1 MRKEMEVMRVF
12 RVPPLG
18 KIVVELGGNRY
29 LNLAE
34 IPEPEVKRR
43 VLAAIGDLV
52 VFAEGYQK
60 LVDADVAPPLAAI
73 ARTPSPALPQTHSLS
88 TSPRSSSTANEK
100 PAVSASRPTPTG
112 PLPEAAIATMV
123 SIANQIDEILQRF
136 IAADPALA
144 HRSVHLKQ
152 SANGG
157 LLIEVDTQTYKRPN
171 EIEDPAVREV
181 IKRALK
187 EWERT

>member
-1 MRKEMEVMRVF
+1 MRNELEVMRVF

-29 LNLAE
+29 LNLSE
-34 IPEPEVKRR
+34 ISGPEVKRR

-60 LVDADVAPPLAAI
+60 LVDADVAPPLTSVT
-73 ARTPSPALPQTHSLS
+73 RTPSPALPQTRDLAP
-88 TSPRSSSTANEK
+88 SPQPVSQK
-100 PAVSASRPTPTG
+100 PPTPPSRPTPTG
-112 PLPEAAIATMV
+112 PLPDVAIATMV
-123 SIANQIDEILQRF
+123 NIASQIDEILQRH

-144 HRSVHLKQ
+144 QRSIHLKQ

-157 LLIEVDTQTYKRPN
+157 LIIEVDAHAYKRPN
-171 EIEDPAVREV
+171 EIEDPVVREV